1 MHLKR
6 LQDGLLIALLVVA
19 GLLASGGALL
29 AYLGAFNRAL
39 SQGEDT
45 LNGLL
50 VAVERTASIGAYADD
65 AILLQEVVDGL
76 SLNPLAGFVEVK
88 RANETPWVVARGNK
102 TDVPLEDGGIW
113 VERKL
118 KSPFDAAE
126 TTGLIRIAANMA
138 VLRSAARSDAWVL
151 AWAMLSQAL
160 LVALLLYGVATRLVS
175 RPIVELAGS
184 MRAIVPGTGQRL
196 DVPAFH
202 QHDELGALIR
212 SANELLTSQELA
224 LQRERD
230 LRAEIAQL
238 GAEYE
243 AIFSASSAGIFVMT
257 PRMQLIHC
265 NARARFL
272 TGWDDYGQGADPNE
286 TFVDTT
292 FAQPDAFHEMVSRAA
307 FHGGTESVDLE
318 LRGIDGPSKWVHC
331 LVTARAETQDQPGE
345 RSGAIEGVIYDITDR
360 KQAELEA
367 SHRSLHDPL
376 TGLSNRRGCDVT
388 LAQMLDAART
398 QASGLCVIH
407 LDLDGFKA
415 INDGYGHAAGDEV
428 LVEVARRIRK
438 LVRRGSDLASR
449 VGGDE
454 FIVALRDADEDS
466 QHLCDTALG
475 LLAHLSEVIQLG
487 GGESVQVGLSMGIA
501 CYPRHGETASALI
514 HHADMAMYEVKRS
527 GKNAFAMA
535 YR

>member
-6 LQDGLLIALLVVA
+6 LQDGLLIALLLVA

-39 SQGEDT
+39 IQGEET

-76 SLNPLAGFVEVK
+76 ALNPLAGFVEV
-88 RANETPWVVARGNK
+88 RRSNETQWVVARGNK
-102 TDVPLEDGGIW
+102 IAVPSDDGGIW
-113 VERKL
+113 VERRL
-118 KSPFDAAE
+118 KSPFDSAE
-126 TTGLIRIAANMA
+126 ATGLIRIAANMA
-138 VLRSAARSDAWVL
+138 ELRSAARSDAWVL
-151 AWAMLSQAL
+151 ALAMLSQAL
-160 LVALLLYGVATRLVS
+160 LVALLLYVVATRLVS
-175 RPIVELAGS
+175 RPIVELAGFL
-184 MRAIVPGTGQRL
+184 RAIVPGTGQRL
-196 DVPAFH
+196 NVPTFH
-202 QHDELGALIR
+202 QHDELGALIN
-212 SANELLTSQELA
+212 SANALLHAQEQA

-257 PRMQLIHC
+257 RRMQLVHC

-272 TGWDDYGQGADPNE
+272 TGWDDYGQTTDSTE

-292 FAQPDAFHEMVSRAA
+292 FAQPEAFHEMVSRATLN
-307 FHGGTESVDLE
+307 GGTESADLA
-318 LRGIDGPSKWVHC
+318 LRSSGRPAQWVHC
-331 LVTARAETQDQPGE
+331 LVTARAETKDQAGD

-388 LAQMLDAART
+388 LAQMLDAARIQT
-398 QASGLCVIH
+398 SSLCVIL

-415 INDGYGHAAGDEV
+415 INDSYGHAAGDEV

-438 LVRRGSDLASR
+438 LVRRGSDLSSR

-475 LLAHLSEVIQLG
+475 LLTHLSEAIELSG
-487 GGESVQVGLSMGIA
+487 GASVRVGLSMGIA
-501 CYPRHGETASALI
+501 CYPRHGDAVSALI

-535 YR
+535 CR

>member
-19 GLLASGGALL
+19 GLLASAGAML

-39 SQGEDT
+39 TQGEET
-45 LNGLL
+45 LTGLL

-76 SLNPLAGFVEVK
+76 SLNPLAGFVEV
-88 RANETPWVVARGNK
+88 RRVNGSPWVVARNNK
-102 TDVPLEDGGIW
+102 TTVAQDDGSIW
-113 VERKL
+113 VERQL

-138 VLRSAARSDAWVL
+138 VLRDAARDDASVL

-160 LVALLLYGVATRLVS
+160 LVAMLLYVVATRLVS
-175 RPIVELAGS
+175 RPIVELAAFL
-184 MRAIVPGTGQRL
+184 RAIVPGTGQRL
-196 DVPAFH
+196 HVPAFH
-202 QHDELGALIR
+202 QHDELGALIN
-212 SANELLTSQELA
+212 SANALLISQEQT

-230 LRAEIAQL
+230 LRAQIAQL

-243 AIFSASSAGIFVMT
+243 AIFSTSSAGIFVMT
-257 PRMQLIHC
+257 PQMQLVHC

-272 TGWDDYGQGADPNE
+272 TGWGDDSAGTQPSAR
-286 TFVDTT
+286 FVDTT
-292 FAQPDAFHEMVSRAA
+292 FAQPDLFHGMVSRATL
-307 FHGGTESVDLE
+307 HGGTESADLE
-318 LRGIDGPSKWVHC
+318 LRGGSSPTKWVHC
-331 LVTARAETQDQPGE
+331 LVTARSPASDQPGE
-345 RSGAIEGVIYDITDR
+345 RSGAIEGVIYDITER

-367 SHRSLHDPL
+367 SHRSVHDPL
-376 TGLSNRRGCDVT
+376 TGLRNRRGCDVT
-388 LAQMLDAART
+388 LAQMLESART

-415 INDGYGHAAGDEV
+415 INDAYGHAAGDEV

-438 LVRRGSDLASR
+438 QVRRGSDLSAR

-454 FIVALRDADEDS
+454 FIVALRDADEGS

-475 LLAHLSEVIQLG
+475 LLHGISEPIRLG
-487 GGESVQVGLSMGIA
+487 NGESVQVGLSMGIA
-501 CYPRHGETASALI
+501 CFPRHGELASALI
-514 HHADMAMYEVKRS
+514 HNADMAMYEVKRS